1 MNQVRRGPWLA
12 SAVRIV
18 PQLFVLWL
26 IFQAGEWV
34 VARLHV
40 RIPGNV
46 LGMVLLF
53 LLLSLGVVKETWLQ
67 DGAAVLTRHLAF
79 FFIPIAVGLMQWG
92 GLFRRDGFW
101 LLLALGLSTLAVLFA
116 TGAIAQ
122 RLAQRHQGG
131 SRWQTSQSSPSR
143 SRLLPARTR
152 SAAGR
157 S

>member
-1 MNQVRRGPWLA
+1 MREKERGPRYALA
-12 SAVRIV
+12 ARIAA
-18 PQLFVLWL
+18 QLFVLWL
-26 IFQAGEWV
+26 IFQAGEWI

-40 RIPGNV
+40 PIPGNV

-67 DGAAVLTRHLAF
+67 DGAAVLNRHLAF

-101 LLLALGLSTLAVLFA
+101 LLLALGLSTLAALFA

-122 RLAQRHQGG
+122 RLGQRHRGRSQ
-131 SRWQTSQSSPSR
+131 WHTSQSSRSR